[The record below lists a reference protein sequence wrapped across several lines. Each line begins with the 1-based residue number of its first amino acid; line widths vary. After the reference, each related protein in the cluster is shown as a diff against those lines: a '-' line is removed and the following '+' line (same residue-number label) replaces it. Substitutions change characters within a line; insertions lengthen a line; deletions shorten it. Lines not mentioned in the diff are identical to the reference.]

1 MALIATE
8 SNILK
13 LVAGLFNG
21 APGKIIL
28 DDLSDAV
35 TAGTGLSDLA
45 DILAG
50 TSEFQS
56 IVPAG
61 QAAQVD
67 FLLTNFGF
75 DPTADDEATT
85 IAKTFVNDN
94 FELGLGQLTYLAVDF
109 LNTTT
114 DPLFADT
121 AALLNNK
128 ALVAAV
134 HADNVNSIAS
144 VAAGQAAFTGV
155 TVSDPTTAEA
165 ALALLEDNGAI
176 VPDPG
181 VEGTTFELTKGVDI
195 VTGKANDDII
205 IADDDGGAAS
215 LNAGDSINGGAG
227 IDTLKIFNSAAIDNG
242 AAFTTATV
250 TNVEHVELTTG
261 KAGQTLD
268 VSGNAD
274 VNKVTLKNG
283 FDGAVTLKAA
293 QTAGLSGNI
302 NTAGAAATFAF
313 SDVTGGADTANL
325 ELNAADLKAAAG
337 SKGLEIAGVETLNIA
352 ATGISK
358 LGDTTLADTTK
369 LVITGDGEVAA
380 TLKSGLAKTIDGSA
394 STGDLTIDNGAAASA
409 VQSIKTGTGN
419 DIYTTTYADLAADD
433 LIDLGAGTDSLRFN
447 DAAIFNDAT
456 TAARLTKVS
465 GVEQLGT
472 VNKSLTV
479 DGDFVSQTSYYTD
492 GAAGAFA
499 LTNIANNA
507 DVNFGAG
514 AVQASAV
521 GMKPGANSLN
531 VNLAGSTTAAADVSK
546 GLTVTDSA
554 TINVN
559 STGTDG
565 VANNV
570 LDLTAADNQ
579 SVIVTGS
586 QNLTLTATAD
596 PATTGFSI
604 DGSAF
609 TGKLTATGT
618 AASDIIKGGSGD
630 DVISGGA
637 GAVAD
642 TLTGNGGADAFIVRA
657 GATAATADV
666 ITDFVTQN
674 DTISFGGDAGSST
687 NYTEATAA
695 VASFNAALLA
705 ADLALTNTLG
715 GNDQYNVQQ
724 VGADV
729 YVFHNNGAL
738 LGADQVVKLTGVA
751 LDGIEFA
758 DIVA

>member
-1 MALIATE
+1 MALTANE

-21 APGKIIL
+21 APGKNIL
-28 DDLSDAV
+28 DDLSGAV
-35 TAGTGLSDLA
+35 TAGTSLSDLA
-45 DILAG
+45 DILVG

-75 DPTADDEATT
+75 DPAATDDATT
-85 IAKTFVNDN
+85 IAKAFVNDN
-94 FELGLGQLTYLAVDF
+94 FGLGLGQLAYLAVDF

-114 DPLFADT
+114 DPVFADA

-128 ALVAAV
+128 ALVSGV
-134 HADNVNSIAS
+134 HADNVDSIAS

-155 TVSDPTTAEA
+155 TASGPTTPEA
-165 ALALLEDNGAI
+165 ALTLLEDNGVI

-181 VEGTTFELTKGVDI
+181 MEGTTFGLTKGVDI
-195 VTGKANDDII
+195 VTGTANNDIA
-205 IADDDGGAAS
+205 IAGDDGGVAS

-227 IDTLKIFNSAAIDNG
+227 TDTLKIFNSATIDNG
-242 AAFTTATV
+242 AGFTLATV
-250 TNVEHVELTTG
+250 SNVERVELTTG
-261 KAGQTLD
+261 KTGQTLD
-268 VSGNAD
+268 VSNNAD

-325 ELNAADLKAAAG
+325 ELNAADLKAG
-337 SKGLEIAGVETLNIA
+337 SGLTIAGVETLNIA
-352 ATGISK
+352 ATGTSK
-358 LGDTTLADTTK
+358 LGTTTLADTTK
-369 LVITGDGEVAA
+369 LVITGDGDVAT
-380 TLKSGLAKTIDGSA
+380 TLAGTKAKTIDGSA
-394 STGDLTIDNGAAASA
+394 STGDLTIDNGAALPA

-419 DIYTTTYADLAADD
+419 DIYTTKYADLTADD

-447 DAAIFNDAT
+447 DAATFNNAT
-456 TAARLTKVS
+456 QAAFLTKVS

-472 VNKSLTV
+472 VNALLTV

-492 GAAGAFA
+492 GGNGDFA

-514 AVQASAV
+514 LVQASAV
-521 GMKPGANSLN
+521 GMKLGANTLD
-531 VNLAGSTTAAADVSK
+531 VNLAGSTTTAADVNA
-546 GLTVTDSA
+546 GLAVTGSA

-565 VANNV
+565 IADNK
-570 LDLTAADNQ
+570 LGLTAADNQ

-586 QNLTLTATAD
+586 QNLTLTATA
-596 PATTGFSI
+596 ATGSTGFSI

-618 AASDIIKGGSGD
+618 LAGDIIKGGSGD

-637 GAVAD
+637 GAD
-642 TLTGNGGADAFIVRA
+642 TLTGNGGADAFNILA

-674 DTISFGGDAGSST
+674 DTIGFGGPVGSSA
-687 NYTEATAA
+687 NYTEAAAAVTDFAAALTAA
-695 VASFNAALLA
+695 SAALSVA
-705 ADLALTNTLG
+705 VV
-715 GNDQYNVQQ
+715 QYNVQQ
-724 VGADV
+724 VGADS
-729 YVFHNNGAL
+729 YVFYDNADGGA
-738 LGADQVVKLTGVA
+738 ADQVVKLVGVG

-758 DIVA
+758 DIIA